1 MYLFD
6 IKPDIKFWDK
16 VTTAAMEGGAKALS
30 RAINESLRKGR
41 TELKR
46 AAAKEY
52 TIKQGD
58 INSRIT
64 VKFTNPGS
72 IRRGSLKVSGP
83 RMTIGATH
91 FRMTPKEYIPQTGKR
106 VKQRRRMTASVKKGS
121 KKRMSHAFIANP
133 SKVGNT
139 MMWIRDG
146 QQIHPVV
153 SVSAAQIAANESV
166 YQTVAKEMQKK
177 FEDRFEHLLDREFQK
192 VR

>member
-1 MYLFD
+1 MYIFD
-6 IKPDIKFWDK
+6 VKPDLKFWDK
-16 VTTAAMEGGAKALS
+16 VTTAALEGGAKALS

-58 INSRIT
+58 INSHIT
-64 VKFTNPGS
+64 IKFTNPGS
-72 IRRGSLKVSGP
+72 VRRGALKVSGP

-91 FRMTPKEYIPQTGKR
+91 FRMTPKEYTSQQGKR
-106 VKQRRRMTASVKKGS
+106 VKQRKRMTASVKKGS

-133 SKVGNT
+133 GKVGNT

-146 QQIHPVV
+146 EQIHPVV
-153 SVSAAQIAANESV
+153 SISAAQIAANDTV

-177 FEDRFEHLLDREFQK
+177 FEERFEHHLEREFQK